1 MLQLLFGK
9 NGLKQ
14 MYVIGLSGGI
24 GSGKSSVAHYLA
36 SLGIPVFDSDAV
48 IRSCV
53 GVNGPCLQ
61 QVEELLG
68 PESILPTREMNR
80 LWVADK
86 VFHDQVLLIKFD
98 KILKDQLYVEAQR
111 FLAELRARGT
121 RVVVLDVPLLIESDW
136 REDVDSI
143 WLVKTPKEIRIQRA
157 MRRDHVS
164 EAEMTKRINSQ
175 RPTEE
180 VEKYANVIIDNSG
193 DFEHTKVQLL
203 ENLRKVELG
212 L

>member
-1 MLQLLFGK
+1 
-9 NGLKQ
+9 

-24 GSGKSSVAHYLA
+24 GSGKSSVAYYLA

-48 IRSCV
+48 IRYCV

-61 QVEELLG
+61 QVEALLG
-68 PESILPTREMNR
+68 PESILPTKEMNR
-80 LWVADK
+80 PWVADK
-86 VFHDQVLLIKFD
+86 VFHDKVLLKKFN
-98 KILKDQLYVEAQR
+98 KILQDQLYLEVQR
-111 FLAELRARGT
+111 FLAEHKARGT
-121 RVVVLDVPLLIESDW
+121 HVVVLDVPLLIESDW